1 VMPDTPSGSR
11 RRAITRV
18 CLGFDFDVVVGLQP
32 IVANR
37 QHRAPAHMLINKA
50 LTLDMRTA
58 SPWSGDMLPTVHH
71 AFLVWL
77 DLCCPLRERPEKFQ

>member
-1 VMPDTPSGSR
+1 VMPDSPSGGR
-11 RRAITRV
+11 RRAVTWV

-37 QHRAPAHMLINKA
+37 QHRAPANMLINKA

-58 SPWSGDMLPTVHH
+58 PPWSGDMLPTVHH
-71 AFLVWL
+71 ALLVWL
-77 DLCCPLRERPEKFQ
+77 DLCCPARERP